1 MGCNVFINI
10 NLVKNKMRLI
20 VCFLILLNSVTVWA
34 DGTPDVPLRHS
45 VYALLDRFAAR
56 GHISM
61 PNMRPLSRQ
70 QVAQLV
76 MQIRNVDMDIS
87 TTERGLLDRYVAEF
101 AWELA
106 SLGYDGDVTQGGFWQ
121 GEPLWAWRDSVAV
134 VTVAPFFR
142 QQMVA
147 HRGTGLVDETV
158 SQTYIGGILRGQ
170 FHNVGFRLRHFE
182 AREWSTQQRV
192 RQTDVLASPVESV
205 QLKGQ
210 SADFREGVFQ
220 LTWGNG
226 WLRLDAG
233 KGAVDWGPGHTG
245 NLLLGHDA
253 PSYGLFRL
261 QTGYKN
267 VRYTHLAGSLQARA
281 GLYDTTRRVIDNDH
295 VRIFLRKKR
304 LAAHRL
310 EVDFKNVTLG
320 LHESVIYGDRGF
332 EPLYVMPVSFF
343 VAVQNH
349 LENRDNLAM
358 GVDVSWRPGHG
369 LELYGAWFFD
379 DLAKLSPSAFS
390 NKFGLQ
396 AGVFWVDP
404 LGLRDMDVVAEYV
417 RMEPFV
423 YSHNFDIN
431 TYEHYAYLLGHPLG
445 PNADLWHVKV
455 TRRLWTG
462 LTFSVLFE
470 RERQGENP
478 VDVDGSIINVGG
490 NAQLGRR
497 PTDVPERNFL
507 AGDVDTRTRWGI
519 QARWEPVRN
528 WAVRAMY
535 RRTKN
540 NNVSLVGRN
549 TVGHAWTATWDV
561 NFY

>member
-1 MGCNVFINI
+1 
-10 NLVKNKMRLI
+10 MRLI
-20 VCFLILLNSVTVWA
+20 VCFLVLLGSVTAWA
-34 DGTPDVPLRHS
+34 DGTPDVPLRHPI
-45 VYALLDRFAAR
+45 YALLDRFAAR
-56 GHISM
+56 GQILM

-70 QVAQLV
+70 HVGQLIV
-76 MQIRNVDMDIS
+76 QMRDVKTELSQ
-87 TTERGLLDRYVAEF
+87 TERGLLDRYVAEF
-101 AWELA
+101 AGALDT
-106 SLGYDGDVTQGGFWQ
+106 LGDEGQVKQDGFWQ
-121 GEPLWAWRDSVAV
+121 GDPLWVWRDSVAV

-142 QQMVA
+142 QQMIA
-147 HRGTGLVDETV
+147 HRGTGLAPETV
-158 SQTYIGGILRGQ
+158 SQTYMGGILRGQ
-170 FHNVGFRLRHFE
+170 FHNLGFRLRHFE
-182 AREWSTQQRV
+182 AREWSTQQRL
-192 RQTDVLASPVESV
+192 RQADVLASPVESV

-210 SADFREGVFQ
+210 SVDFREGVFQ
-220 LTWGNG
+220 LAWGNG
-226 WLRLDAG
+226 WLRLDVG
-233 KGAVDWGPGHTG
+233 KGAVDWGPGRTG
-245 NLLLGHDA
+245 NLLLGNDA
-253 PSYGLFRL
+253 PTYGLFRL
-261 QTGYKN
+261 QTAYKN
-267 VRYTHLAGSLQARA
+267 MRYTHLAGSLQARA

-310 EVDFKNVTLG
+310 EVDIKNVTLG
-320 LHESVIYGDRGF
+320 FHESVIYGDRGF

-369 LELYGAWFFD
+369 LEFYGAWFFD

-396 AGVFWVDP
+396 TGLFWVDP
-404 LGLRDMDVVAEYV
+404 LGVQDVDIQAEFV
-417 RMEPFV
+417 RLEPFV

-431 TYEHYAYLLGHPLG
+431 TYEHYAYLLGHSLG
-445 PNADLWHVKV
+445 PNADLWHVRV
-455 TRRLWTG
+455 THRLWTG
-462 LTFSVLFE
+462 MTLSVLFE

-478 VDVDGSIINVGG
+478 VDVDGTVINVGG

-507 AGDVDTRTRWGI
+507 AGDVETLTRWGV
-519 QARWEPVRN
+519 QVRWEPIRN

-540 NNVSLVGRN
+540 NTVAVGGDN
-549 TVGHAWTATWDV
+549 TFGHAWTATWDV